1 MGSCV
6 EVPSLLV
13 ISTPCG
19 NRIINPVLDFHH
31 FLHLHFLFHPI
42 LPLVAS
48 LLPSRVS
55 SWLMSSLGPELCQGA
70 WYCSGPNQED
80 IRGPRWSLGTERGDW
95 KHDRKV
101 SELPTLIP
109 TVLRLFS
116 TLRLQ
121 CCTLAIWLDGLFLPK
136 NLSKEREY
144 VVVSR
149 GPHKQRE
156 TDL

>member
-6 EVPSLLV
+6 EVPFLLV
-13 ISTPCG
+13 ISAPCG
-19 NRIINPVLDFHH
+19 DRIINPVLDFHL
-31 FLHLHFLFHPI
+31 FLHLHFLFCPI

-48 LLPSRVS
+48 LPPSRVS

-70 WYCSGPNQED
+70 CYSSGPNQED
-80 IRGPRWSLGTERGDW
+80 IRGPRWSLGTERGCW

-101 SELPTLIP
+101 SGLPTLIP
-109 TVLRLFS
+109 AVRKHIS
-116 TLRLQ
+116 RPRLQ
-121 CCTLAIWLDGLFLPK
+121 RCTLAICSEDLFLPK
-136 NLSKEREY
+136 NLSKEHEY

-149 GPHKQRE
+149 GPHKQRG